1 MMCSYD
7 LINNLIHV
15 NSILPPL
22 SKKQGNT
29 MSTIT
34 TIRTPKA
41 PAAFGPFVQAVKTD
55 TLVFSTGQLPLDP
68 ATGELVSDDVQA
80 QTRQVLLNLKAIL
93 EAAGC
98 SLDRVLKATVFITN
112 MDDFD
117 KVNEVYAGFF
127 SDTPPARS
135 CIEVSGLAKGAKVEI
150 EAIALL

>member
-1 MMCSYD
+1 
-7 LINNLIHV
+7 
-15 NSILPPL
+15 
-22 SKKQGNT
+22 

-34 TIRTPKA
+34 TIRTPNA
-41 PAAFGPFVQAVKTD
+41 PAAFGPFVQGVKTD

-80 QTRQVLLNLKAIL
+80 QTRQVLFNLKAIL
-93 EAAGC
+93 KAAAC

-117 KVNEVYAGFF
+117 KINEVYAGFF

-135 CIEVSGLAKGAKVEI
+135 CVEVSGLAKGAKVEI
-150 EAIALL
+150 EVIALL

>member
-1 MMCSYD
+1 M
-7 LINNLIHV
+7 
-15 NSILPPL
+15 P
-22 SKKQGNT
+22 K
-29 MSTIT
+29 IT
-34 TIRTPKA
+34 PIRTTNA
-41 PAAFGPFVQAVKTD
+41 PAAFGPFVQGVKTD

-68 ATGELVSDDVQA
+68 ATGELVSDDVQV
-80 QTRQVLLNLKAIL
+80 QTRQVLFNLKAIL

-135 CIEVSGLAKGAKVEI
+135 CVEVSGLAKGAKVEI

>member
-1 MMCSYD
+1 
-7 LINNLIHV
+7 
-15 NSILPPL
+15 
-22 SKKQGNT
+22 

-34 TIRTPKA
+34 TINTPKA
-41 PAAFGPFVQAVKTD
+41 PAAFGPFVQGVKTD

-80 QTRQVLLNLKAIL
+80 QTRQVLINLKAIL

-117 KVNEVYAGFF
+117 KMNEVYATFF
-127 SDTPPARS
+127 SATPPARS
-135 CIEVSGLAKGAKVEI
+135 CVAVSGLAKGAKVEI
-150 EAIALL
+150 EVIALL

>member
-1 MMCSYD
+1 
-7 LINNLIHV
+7 
-15 NSILPPL
+15 
-22 SKKQGNT
+22 

-34 TIRTPKA
+34 TINTPKA
-41 PAAFGPFVQAVKTD
+41 PAAFGPFVQGVKTD

-98 SLDRVLKATVFITN
+98 SLDRVLKATVFITD

-135 CIEVSGLAKGAKVEI
+135 CIEVSRLAKGAKVEI
-150 EAIALL
+150 EVIALL

>member
-1 MMCSYD
+1 
-7 LINNLIHV
+7 
-15 NSILPPL
+15 
-22 SKKQGNT
+22 

-34 TIRTPKA
+34 TINTPKA

-80 QTRQVLLNLKAIL
+80 QTRQVLINLKAIL
-93 EAAGC
+93 EAGGC

-117 KVNEVYAGFF
+117 KMNEVYAGFF

-135 CIEVSGLAKGAKVEI
+135 CVEVSGLAKGAKVEI

>member
-1 MMCSYD
+1 
-7 LINNLIHV
+7 
-15 NSILPPL
+15 
-22 SKKQGNT
+22 

-34 TIRTPKA
+34 TILTPNA
-41 PAAFGPFVQAVKTD
+41 PAAFGPFVQGVKTD

-80 QTRQVLLNLKAIL
+80 QTRQVLFNLKAIL
-93 EAAGC
+93 EAAAC

-117 KVNEVYAGFF
+117 KINEVYAGFF

-135 CIEVSGLAKGAKVEI
+135 CVEVSGLAKGAKVEI
-150 EAIALL
+150 EVIALL